1 MDREPS
7 QKRRSRL
14 GPLVAVTFC
23 ALFLPGV
30 SGSTGRATSK
40 GIFRVTF
47 LTTPGNFDHVDPALA
62 YSRESWALL
71 DTVCARLMRYRD
83 RPPPEGYQLVPDVA
97 AAPPVVSRDGTTWR
111 FRLRSGFRFS
121 DGSPV
126 HADAFAQAIHRTMA
140 PGVDSPA
147 YVYTRAIVGAED
159 VHAGRARRAAGVIS
173 SGNTLTVRFT
183 REVGE
188 FDAWTTMPFFCAVPP
203 TLPPNPEG
211 VRTFPGAGP
220 YYVREYRPNERVVI
234 RRNRHYG
241 GNRRPHVDGFDV
253 DLSADSPDEKIQRVV
268 AGRADWTYTLP
279 AIALQPRHG
288 LIAKYGLND
297 SRFYITPGLTISM
310 YVLNS
315 SGALFRNNPP
325 LRRAV
330 NLALERGR
338 LLQPGAAGVVTDQ
351 YLAANVPGFKERTIY
366 PARALDRA
374 QALADGNRRG
384 GKAIVYVPDVLPARA
399 NAQGVQ
405 LQLADI
411 GLDVEIRPFGEH
423 ATASSYLGRLG
434 DADEPWDLGLVL
446 WTPDFV
452 DPAAYINRLL
462 DGQHVG
468 GTNLARFDEPP
479 YNAQMQQASR
489 LRGAA
494 RAKAYAE
501 LDLRLARDAAPL
513 VPIGVLNEATLLSAR
528 VPKRCLLLRP
538 GLVLTT
544 VCLKR

>member
-1 MDREPS
+1 V
-7 QKRRSRL
+7 KRHSRVS
-14 GPLVAVTFC
+14 LVVAGALC
-23 ALFLPGV
+23 ALLLPSV
-30 SGSTGRATSK
+30 SGSTGSAKSG

-47 LTTPGNFDHVDPALA
+47 LTTPGNFDRVDPARA

-83 RPPPEGYQLVPDVA
+83 RPPPQGYQLVPEVA
-97 AAPPVVSRDGTTWR
+97 ATPPVVSRDGRTWT
-111 FRLRSGFRFS
+111 FGLRSGFRFS

-126 HADAFAQAIHRTMA
+126 RADAFAQAIYRTMA
-140 PGVDSPA
+140 PGVDSAA
-147 YVYTRAIVGAED
+147 YQYTRAIVGAED
-159 VHAGRARRAAGVIS
+159 VRAGRARRPAGVTW

-183 REVGE
+183 REVRE

-203 TLPPNPEG
+203 TLPPSPEG

-220 YYVREYRPNERVVI
+220 YTIREYRPYQRIVLG
-234 RRNRHYG
+234 RNRYYG
-241 GNRRPHVDGFDV
+241 GNRAHHVDGFHV
-253 DLSADSPDEKIQRVV
+253 DLSAGSPDEKLERVV

-279 AIALQPRHG
+279 AIALQPSHG
-288 LIAKYGLND
+288 VIK
-297 SRFYITPGLTISM
+297 RFGVNYARFFLDPGLTVSM

-315 SGALFRNNPP
+315 SGPLFRNNPQ

-330 NLALERGR
+330 NLALNKERSLPFG
-338 LLQPGAAGVVTDQ
+338 AGVVTDQ
-351 YLAANVPGFKERTIY
+351 YLAPTVQGFKQRTIY
-366 PARALDRA
+366 PPQGDLARARALA
-374 QALADGNRRG
+374 SGNLRG
-384 GKAIVYVPDVLPARA
+384 GKALLYVPDVPAVRRG
-399 NAQGVQ
+399 AQFVKQQ
-405 LQLADI
+405 LEEL
-411 GLDVEIRPFGEH
+411 GLEIEIRPFGEH

-434 DADEPWDLGLVL
+434 PDADEPWDLGLVL

-462 DGQHVG
+462 DGQHAG

-479 YNAQMQQASR
+479 YNALMQQASR
-489 LRGAA
+489 LQGAA

-513 VPIGVLNEATLLSAR
+513 LPIAVLNEVTLVSAR
-528 VPKRCLLLRP
+528 VGCMLRRP

>member
-1 MDREPS
+1 VIGA
-7 QKRRSRL
+7 L
-14 GPLVAVTFC
+14 C
-23 ALFLPGV
+23 ALLLPSV
-30 SGSTGRATSK
+30 SGSTRAEQSG

-47 LTTPGNFDHVDPALA
+47 LTTPGNFDYVDPARA

-83 RPPPEGYQLVPDVA
+83 QPSTEGYELEPEVA
-97 AAPPVVSRDGTTWR
+97 AAPPVISRDGRTWR
-111 FRLRSGFRFS
+111 FRLRTGFRFS

-126 HADAFAQAIHRTMA
+126 RADAFAHAIHRTMA

-159 VHAGRARRAAGVIS
+159 VHAGRARRASGVTW
-173 SGNTLTVRFT
+173 SGHTLTVRFT
-183 REVGE
+183 REVRE
-188 FDAWTTMPFFCAVPP
+188 FAAWTTMPFFCAVPP
-203 TLPPNPEG
+203 TLPPDPEG
-211 VRTFPGAGP
+211 VRKFPGGGP
-220 YYVREYRPNERVVI
+220 YYIHEYRPNELVVI

-241 GNRRPHVDGFDV
+241 GNREHHVEGFDV
-253 DLSADSPDEKIQRVV
+253 DLSPESTDEKIKRVV
-268 AGRADWTYTLP
+268 TGRADWTYTLP
-279 AIALQPRHG
+279 AIARQPHLG
-288 LIAKYGLND
+288 LIDKYGLNY
-297 SRFYITPGLTISM
+297 SRFHITPGLTVSM

-315 SGALFRNNPP
+315 SGPLFRNNPQ

-330 NLALERGR
+330 NLALDRGR
-338 LLQPGAAGVVTDQ
+338 LLPIGVGERTDQ
-351 YLAANVPGFKERTIY
+351 YLPPNVAGFRQRTIY
-366 PARALDRA
+366 PTPDLARARALA
-374 QALADGNRRG
+374 AGNLRG
-384 GKAIVYVPDVLPARA
+384 GKALLYVPDVLVARVS
-399 NAQGVQ
+399 AQVVQ
-405 LQLADI
+405 LQLAEI
-411 GLDVEIRPFGEH
+411 GLEIEIRPFGEH

-434 DADEPWDLGLVL
+434 NADEPWDLALVL

-462 DGQHVG
+462 DGQHAG

-489 LRGAA
+489 LQGAA

-501 LDLRLARDAAPL
+501 LNLRLARDAAPL
-513 VPIGVLNEATLLSAR
+513 MPVAILHEVTLVSAR